1 MKRATP
7 ADPLAATDAW
17 FLRNGL
23 SYFVPEQRRGA
34 KEALRLRRTL
44 PLLAAIGVAAAAAG
58 AGLALV
64 AEEFSFAP
72 ATLVTLGILAAG
84 WYALTALNARP
95 IVTWAL
101 SRTFG
106 SLRSVLPM
114 MSRALPLL
122 LLFVTFL
129 FINAEV
135 WQVASRLDGG
145 VLWLTVL
152 MFTLLSV
159 AFLLVRL
166 PEEVDRTDDDV
177 DEEFLLRACRGTPLE
192 EICQELVE
200 DPDRDPRWDPVAR
213 AEVTGFERWNLVLVL
228 VIVQTVQVLLVAL
241 TVFVFFLLF
250 GALVMTNDV
259 VMAWIGEDTVHALPH
274 LPHLTAELFQVS
286 VFLAAFSGLY
296 LTVSTVTDETYR
308 EQFFSSVQ
316 RQLERAVGVRAVYL
330 TERARRAE
338 PEPGPGPTTP
348 MRLPGQQA

>member
-1 MKRATP
+1 MRRVPPTET
-7 ADPLAATDAW
+7 LAATDEW

-34 KEALRLRRTL
+34 KAALSLRRTL
-44 PLLAAIGVAAAAAG
+44 PLLVLTGLAAAAAG
-58 AGLALV
+58 AGLALL

-72 ATLVTLGILAAG
+72 ATLVTIGIIAAA

-106 SLRSVLPM
+106 SVRTLLPM

-135 WQVASRLDGG
+135 WQVTSRLDGG
-145 VLWLTVL
+145 VLWLTAL
-152 MFTLLSV
+152 LFGLLSV

-177 DEEFLLRACRGTPLE
+177 DDEFLLNACRGTPLE
-192 EICQELVE
+192 EACRGLVE
-200 DPDRDPRWDPVAR
+200 DPAADPCSY

-228 VIVQTVQVLLVAL
+228 VIVQMVQVLLLAF
-241 TVFVFFLLF
+241 TVFVSFLLF
-250 GALVMTNDV
+250 GALVMSNDV
-259 VMAWIGEDTVHALPH
+259 VVVWIGEKDVHALPY
-274 LPHLTAELFQVS
+274 LPNVTAELFQVS

-308 EQFFSSVQ
+308 AQFFSSVQ

-330 TERARRAE
+330 AVRDRQEAQAAAPTQPLQSPERF
-338 PEPGPGPTTP
+338 G
-348 MRLPGQQA
+348 

>member
-1 MKRATP
+1 MIRRDAAMKRAAP
-7 ADPLAATDAW
+7 QDVLAATDAW
-17 FLRNGL
+17 FLHNGL
-23 SYFVPEQRRGA
+23 SYFVPEQRQGA
-34 KEALRLRRTL
+34 KDALRLRRTV
-44 PLLAAIGVAAAAAG
+44 PLLLLTGVAAAAAG
-58 AGLALV
+58 WGLALF
-64 AEEFSFAP
+64 ADELSLAP
-72 ATLVTLGILAAG
+72 AALMTLGILAAA

-95 IVTWAL
+95 IVSYAL

-106 SLRSVLPM
+106 TLRSLLPM

-135 WQVASRLDGG
+135 WQVTSRLDGG
-145 VLWLTVL
+145 VLWLTAL
-152 MFTLLSV
+152 LFGLLSV

-177 DEEFLLRACRGTPLE
+177 DEEFLLSACRGTPLE
-192 EICQELVE
+192 GLCRELVD
-200 DPDRDPRWDPVAR
+200 DPDSDPVSY
-213 AEVTGFERWNLVLVL
+213 AEVTGYERWNLVLVL
-228 VIVQTVQVLLVAL
+228 VIVQTVQVLLVAV

-250 GALVMTNDV
+250 GALIMTNDV
-259 VMAWIGEDTVHALPH
+259 VVAWIGEDRVHAMPYLPN
-274 LPHLTAELFQVS
+274 LTAELFQVS

-330 TERARRAE
+330 AARD
-338 PEPGPGPTTP
+338 G
-348 MRLPGQQA
+348 

>member
-1 MKRATP
+1 MRGAVP
-7 ADPLAATDAW
+7 QDALAATDAW

-23 SYFVPEQRRGA
+23 SYFVPEQRQGA
-34 KEALRLRRTL
+34 RDALRLRRTI
-44 PLLAAIGVAAAAAG
+44 PLLLLTGLAAAAAG

-64 AEEFSFAP
+64 ADELSLAP
-72 ATLVTLGILAAG
+72 AALITLGMLAAA

-95 IVTWAL
+95 IVSYAL
-101 SRTFG
+101 GRTFG
-106 SLRSVLPM
+106 TLRSLLPM

-135 WQVASRLDGG
+135 WQVTSRLDGG
-145 VLWLTVL
+145 VLWLTAL
-152 MFTLLSV
+152 LFGLLSV

-192 EICQELVE
+192 DVCRELVD
-200 DPDRDPRWDPVAR
+200 DPDSDPVSY
-213 AEVTGFERWNLVLVL
+213 AEVTGYERWNLVLVL
-228 VIVQTVQVLLVAL
+228 VIVQTVQVLLVAV

-250 GALVMTNDV
+250 GALIMTNDV
-259 VMAWIGEDTVHALPH
+259 VVAWIGEDRVHAMPYLPN
-274 LPHLTAELFQVS
+274 LTAELFQVS

-330 TERARRAE
+330 AARARSGSQ
-338 PEPGPGPTTP
+338 PPG
-348 MRLPGQQA
+348 